1 MWRLKSPRMANAH
14 SFGASRAD
22 PVEQWRHLLAQ
33 FGAGAAP
40 AGGRGDRR
48 SSRSSDAPQA
58 RATAAASRKRD
69 IDAAAQLATRTKI
82 QAGEIGIGAVGD
94 APTHH
99 DADALHDMVV
109 AQLDRVSVGRKYPGG
124 DGGTIDFLDGDHV
137 GIELACIA
145 TQQVDV
151 LRLFRTGVGRQIAI
165 IGGEPFEVPGRQLQL
180 RAESTGRQ
188 QQEKQSGQATLD
200 RVPT

>member
-1 MWRLKSPRMANAH
+1 MVNATP
-14 SFGASRAD
+14 SARRARI
-22 PVEQWRHLLAQ
+22 QSSS

-40 AGGRGDRR
+40 AGGEAIVE
-48 SSRSSDAPQA
+48 APGLQVH
-58 RATAAASRKRD
+58 RKHAQWRLEPQSD
-69 IDAAAQLATRTKI
+69 IDAAAQLATRAKI

-109 AQLDRVSVGRKYPGG
+109 AQLDRVFVGRKYPGRY
-124 DGGTIDFLDGDHV
+124 GGTIDFLNGDHV

-151 LRLFRTGVGRQIAI
+151 FRLFRVGVGRKIAI

-188 QQEKQSGQATLD
+188 QQEK
-200 RVPT
+200 